1 MVPNSSSCPH
11 HLSPGRRSPRWIRPA
26 APPPTGPAATR
37 RGPVILCLVACAL
50 VASLTLFLSAVPHY
64 DPFGWLVWGLE
75 LTHSDVGF
83 STLTG
88 PSWKPLPV
96 ILAVPLSVLG
106 PAAPA
111 AWLILARTGG
121 ALAFVFAYRLGRLL
135 GSTAAGVLAV
145 IALAL
150 IPGWL
155 RELALGGE
163 LSLLVVLVLAAI
175 DRHSAGRPGQAMGLA
190 FAAALLRSEVW
201 PFLGLYCIWA
211 WRAGSVDRRLIAAC
225 CVLVPALWFIPDWLT
240 LGDPLHGSAVARA
253 STEARTPA
261 MIEHPALE
269 VMNRA
274 YRLVPLPL
282 HMLAAAAVGLAL
294 LRRDRRIVVLAGAVL
309 GWTAL
314 VAVMAAVGGYPGLS
328 RFLVPAAAVVCIL
341 GSVGAFGIVRLA
353 GPRGRWPV
361 AGLLLVTLAV
371 SVGPRWEAA
380 VEEIDSAQ
388 GWARVAREL
397 ETAVQMA
404 GGRQSVACRRPV
416 ISHTAQTQLAWILGL
431 PFGAVRTDVDGP
443 GLVFVLTDP
452 TVGRPPSVSVQLPRR
467 PVAWTDDWEVYE
479 VAPPTAPHHACPRRF
494 R

>member
-1 MVPNSSSCPH
+1 M
-11 HLSPGRRSPRWIRPA
+11 
-26 APPPTGPAATR
+26 
-37 RGPVILCLVACAL
+37 
-50 VASLTLFLSAVPHY
+50 ASLSLFLSGIPHY

-75 LTHSDVGF
+75 LTHPDVGL
-83 STLTG
+83 STLAG

-121 ALAFVFAYRLGRLL
+121 ALALVFAYRLGRRF
-135 GSTAAGVLAV
+135 GSSAAGVLAV
-145 IALAL
+145 IALLL

-175 DRHSAGRPGQAMGLA
+175 DRHSAGRPDQAMGLA

-201 PFLGLYCIWA
+201 PFLGLYCVWA
-211 WRAGSVDRRLIAAC
+211 WRQRSVDRRLVAAC
-225 CVLVPALWFIPDWLT
+225 CVLVPVLWFTPDWVT

-253 STEARTPA
+253 STEAKTPA
-261 MIEHPALE
+261 MIDHPALE

-274 YRLVPLPL
+274 FRLVPWPL
-282 HMLAAAAVGLAL
+282 HVLAAAAAGLAL
-294 LRRDRRIVVLAGAVL
+294 RRREWRVVALAGAAL

-314 VAVMAAVGGYPGLS
+314 VSVMAVAGYPGLS
-328 RFLVPAAAVVCIL
+328 RFLVPAAAVVCIV
-341 GSVGAFGIVRLA
+341 GSVGAIWIVRLA
-353 GPRGRWPV
+353 GPRSRVPV

-371 SVGPRWEAA
+371 SAVPRGQAV
-380 VEEIDSAQ
+380 VEEVRSAG
-388 GWARVAREL
+388 GWARVARQL
-397 ETAVQMA
+397 EMAVQLA
-404 GGRQSVACRRPV
+404 GGRESVACRRPV
-416 ISHTAQTQLAWILGL
+416 ISHTSQTHLAWMLGL
-431 PFGAVRTDVDGP
+431 PFAAVRTDVDGP

-452 TVGRPPSVSVQLPRR
+452 TVGRPPSVSVQLPQR
-467 PVAWTDDWEVYE
+467 PVARTDDWEVYE
-479 VAPPTAPHHACPRRF
+479 VVAPTVPQDACPRRF